1 MTAKHAR
8 RSTASSR
15 NRFAPRAARRWI
27 AIPILLAL
35 LGAGAGVAVGYTAKP
50 SAETLLLVQ
59 TDATDAVASE
69 RAVESTAIELNTRGF
84 FSAVVRGTGKDPQD
98 QQARTRIAVKPN
110 SHILSIVVTAPSTA
124 QAVAQTNAIANE
136 ALAVTANR
144 VRVGLDQLTVA
155 TENVIDSQ
163 GLTGSRA
170 AERARVVRLGD
181 ELGAGQAAL
190 LSDANRLQLLQS
202 AQPARR
208 LPATPVLGLM
218 GALAGA
224 LLGIGLALMLGRR
237 GTVKSER
244 ELNELYPETAV
255 IDAADINNVITM
267 ERESSTVI
275 LAGTPGVDVA
285 GVTEVIRQNLTN
297 GGGRDV
303 VIADRLADVPVNAS
317 ANGHIHLVPTALTE
331 SVVRRAAR
339 DERSLLV
346 VPVRPGVTRLE
357 TLDHFASRLRDRTY
371 LLINERGHKWN

>member
-1 MTAKHAR
+1 MTADRVR

-15 NRFAPRAARRWI
+15 NRGAPHAARRWI

-35 LGAGAGVAVGYTAKP
+35 LGAGAGAAVGFAAKP
-50 SAETLLLVQ
+50 SAETLLLVKP
-59 TDATDAVASE
+59 DATDAAGSE
-69 RAVESTAIELNTRGF
+69 RALESTAIELNTRGF
-84 FSAVVRGTGKDPQD
+84 FSRVVRGTGKDPQD
-98 QQARTRIAVKPN
+98 LQARTRIAAKPN
-110 SHILSIVVTAPSTA
+110 SQILSIVVTAPSTA
-124 QAVAQTNAIANE
+124 QAVAETNAIANE
-136 ALAVTANR
+136 ALAVAANR
-144 VRVGLDQLTVA
+144 VQVGIDQLTVA
-155 TENVIDSQ
+155 TENIIDSQ

-170 AERARVVRLGD
+170 AERARLVRLGD
-181 ELGAGQAAL
+181 ELGAGQAEL

-208 LPATPVLGLM
+208 LPAMPVLGLM
-218 GALAGA
+218 GAIAGA
-224 LLGIGLALMLGRR
+224 LLGVGLAVLLGRR

-244 ELNELYPETAV
+244 ELAELYPETAV
-255 IDAADINNVITM
+255 IDTADINNVITM

-285 GVTEVIRQNLTN
+285 RVTEVIRQNLIR

-339 DERSLLV
+339 DTRSLLV
-346 VPVRPGVTRLE
+346 VLVRPGVTRLE
-357 TLDHFASRLRDRTY
+357 ALDNFASRFPDRTY
-371 LLINERGHKWN
+371 MLINERGHKWS

>member
-1 MTAKHAR
+1 M
-8 RSTASSR
+8 
-15 NRFAPRAARRWI
+15 
-27 AIPILLAL
+27 
-35 LGAGAGVAVGYTAKP
+35 
-50 SAETLLLVQ
+50 Q
-59 TDATDAVASE
+59 TDATDAAGSE

-84 FSAVVRGTGKDPQD
+84 FSAVVRGTGKDPRD
-98 QQARTRIAVKPN
+98 LQARTRIAVKPN
-110 SHILSIVVTAPSTA
+110 SHIISIVVTAPSSA
-124 QAVAQTNAIANE
+124 QAVAETKAIADE
-136 ALAVTANR
+136 ALAITSNR
-144 VRVGLDQLTVA
+144 VRAALDQLTEA
-155 TENVIDSQ
+155 TGDLIDFQ
-163 GLTGSRA
+163 PLTGSHA
-170 AERARVVRLGD
+170 AERARVARLGD
-181 ELGAGQAAL
+181 ELGAGQAEL

-202 AQPARR
+202 AEPARR

-224 LLGIGLALMLGRR
+224 LLGMGLALLLGRR

-244 ELNELYPETAV
+244 ELTELYPETAV

-275 LAGTPGVDVA
+275 LAGTRGVDVA

-297 GGGRDV
+297 SGGRDV

-357 TLDHFASRLRDRTY
+357 TLDHFASRLPDRTY

>member
-1 MTAKHAR
+1 
-8 RSTASSR
+8 
-15 NRFAPRAARRWI
+15 
-27 AIPILLAL
+27 
-35 LGAGAGVAVGYTAKP
+35 
-50 SAETLLLVQ
+50 VQ
-59 TDATDAVASE
+59 TDATDAVESE
-69 RAVESTAIELNTRGF
+69 QAVESTAVELNTRGF

-98 QQARTRIAVKPN
+98 LQARTRIAVKPN
-110 SHILSIVVTAPSTA
+110 SHVLSIVVTAPSTA
-124 QAVAQTNAIANE
+124 QAVAETKAIANE

-144 VRVGLDQLTVA
+144 VRARLDQLTVA
-155 TENVIDSQ
+155 TENLMESQ

-202 AQPARR
+202 ALPARR

-255 IDAADINNVITM
+255 IDAADIKNVITM

-275 LAGTPGVDVA
+275 LAGTRGVDVA
-285 GVTEVIRQNLTN
+285 GVTEIIRQNLTN
-297 GGGRDV
+297 GDGRGRDV

-357 TLDHFASRLRDRTY
+357 TLDHFASRLPDRTY
-371 LLINERGHKWN
+371 LLINERGHRWN